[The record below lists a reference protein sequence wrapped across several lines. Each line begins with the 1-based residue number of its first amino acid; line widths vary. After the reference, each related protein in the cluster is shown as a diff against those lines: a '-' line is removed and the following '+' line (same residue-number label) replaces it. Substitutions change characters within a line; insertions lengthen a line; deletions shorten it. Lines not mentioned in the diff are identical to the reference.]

1 MEEKK
6 LTSLIFGNVVIESS
20 LMGGSLRV
28 YSPDMRSYSELTHH
42 GITLKAPLDE
52 LRGDVPPENLDELCE
67 RIFRDVE
74 SELEKHYPGGVARAR
89 RELRDW
95 LSRIPDNPVV

>member
-20 LMGGSLRV
+20 FMGGSLRV

-42 GITLKAPLDE
+42 GITLKSP
-52 LRGDVPPENLDELCE
+52 LDELCE
-67 RIFRDVE
+67 HIFRDVE

-89 RELRDW
+89 REPPLA
-95 LSRIPDNPVV
+95 